1 MIPLLLLLT
10 YLTVAPDPFS
20 LALTRG
26 LAGAAA
32 GAVGG
37 RGWRAGAGEGV
48 RAARARRA
56 AGRDLTGRARVVA
69 RAGLAGTFAVV
80 TWCLVPG
87 TWRQRRAAAA
97 QSYTD
102 TWSGTRAQAVVPEG
116 IDETAWDMG
125 ADARRAQALRTPA
138 TSVAGENPP
147 EPAPAGPGNTDE
159 ENVMNIRPRRQ
170 QQPQQYPPQHQHQQ
184 QQHQQQS
191 AQYAPQY
198 GRGLGPAE
206 NGSRAATQM
215 GQTELTSLADVRAE
229 AHRAAALM
237 EVLSEYVAAV
247 RAWGEYLPER
257 WGSAEWG
264 TADLDRA
271 VAEVSEAT
279 EALVDAEGI
288 LEALEGI
295 HRAIERAEDLAD
307 VLAEHGAYGD
317 TRGFNAA

>member
-1 MIPLLLLLT
+1 MIPLLLLT

-56 AGRDLTGRARVVA
+56 AGRDLTARARVVA

-87 TWRQRRAAAA
+87 TWHQRRASAA
-97 QSYTD
+97 QTYTD
-102 TWSGTRAQAVVPEG
+102 TWSGQRAQTVVPEG
-116 IDETAWDMG
+116 IDETAWDKVS
-125 ADARRAQALRTPA
+125 DARRARARSRDTQAPRTPA
-138 TSVAGENPP
+138 MSVAGENPT

-170 QQPQQYPPQHQHQQ
+170 QQPQQYPPQHQ
-184 QQHQQQS
+184 QQS

-198 GRGLGPAE
+198 GRGPGPAE